1 MRECFVIK
9 LMAIDEKSISFPV
22 FVSVHN
28 ILVMMPSKDH
38 TVVMLT
44 TGQSYKVLDTV
55 ESITNITKKYGVL
68 KELV

>member
-9 LMAIDEKSISFPV
+9 LMAVDEKKVSFPV

-28 ILVMMPSKDH
+28 ILVMMPSNDH